1 MTLADLTALL
11 SRVGRD
17 HPKLT
22 ESREVAL
29 FIDACIA
36 EGRKL
41 PVEQA
46 PFAPADV
53 SKTYL
58 DSSQT

>member
-17 HPKLT
+17 HPKLM
-22 ESREVAL
+22 ESREAKL
-29 FIDACIA
+29 LIDAIIE

-41 PVEQA
+41 PRDRLPAA
-46 PFAPADV
+46 PVDFD
-53 SKTYL
+53 
-58 DSSQT
+58 QT